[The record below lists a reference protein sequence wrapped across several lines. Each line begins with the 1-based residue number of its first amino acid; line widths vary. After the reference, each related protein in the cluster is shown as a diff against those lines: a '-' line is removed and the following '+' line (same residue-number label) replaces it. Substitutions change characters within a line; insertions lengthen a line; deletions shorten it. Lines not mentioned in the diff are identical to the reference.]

1 MTVSLGDH
9 NVNNTHADAKNVF
22 RKLKRVVRQDRT
34 KSSKKLSGRT
44 GLKSSNDLSGR
55 TGVTGLIKSCNE
67 LSGRPGL
74 KILRNYQTGQD

>member
-34 KSSKKLSGRT
+34 KSS
-44 GLKSSNDLSGR
+44 NEMSGR
-55 TGVTGLIKSCNE
+55 TGVTGLITICNE